1 MGIFEGIVVYIC
13 SWWLIFLPMLSAGT
27 RSQHEAGT
35 VIPGTERGA
44 PERVRW
50 GWKIGIATAGAAL
63 VTFLVWLALHMHWLD
78 FMIPRR

>member
-44 PERVRW
+44 PE
-50 GWKIGIATAGAAL
+50 KIGWRWKFIVPTAGAAA
-63 VTFLVWLALHMHWLD
+63 VTFLLWLTLHMHLLD